1 MDEVFAKVNG
11 KRHYFWRAGDHE
23 DEVREGGRY
32 EASKYSRGFE
42 TPQEIN
48 KRYGFAEAIVTDRV
62 ASYRAVLRELGALEK

>member
-1 MDEVFAKVNG
+1 MENDTTFGVLAIMRMKC
-11 KRHYFWRAGDHE
+11 
-23 DEVREGGRY
+23 VRGCY